1 MGRSMVETLIGGDEL
16 IANGREV
23 KLTRPSINP
32 ESLLGK
38 LVYSFSGSED

>member
-1 MGRSMVETLIGGDEL
+1 MGRSMVEARIGGDEP

-23 KLTRPSINP
+23 KITRPSINL

-38 LVYSFSGSED
+38 PIYSFSGSED